1 MDSGWIKIYRKI
13 ENSRSYSRGV
23 EYLGAM
29 VWLVLNARHEDGW
42 SDGKLVKRGQLF
54 VGRKQLAEA
63 WKVSEQT
70 VRTIL
75 DVLEED
81 SFLTKQST
89 NRGTL
94 VTVCKYDIYQV
105 DESPANQQI
114 NQQATNGFFE
124 INQPATN
131 REIKSTGYTSIE
143 YNSENITANQQINQQ
158 VTTNKNII
166 NNTSIPPAHVREKF
180 PTTPTEVVKIAENA
194 GRLMTTRQAEFYL
207 AKRGREGWRMADG
220 RQIRS
225 IPHDIAYFLLH
236 WNQVEADKGR
246 GGSPAPRPPQQTPI
260 SAPVAKFETK
270 KLN

>member
-166 NNTSIPPAHVREKF
+166 NNTSIPPGARAREIPDHSDRSCENRGECRTSHDNPASGILPCQAWPGGVANGRRPPDSQYSARYRLF
-180 PTTPTEVVKIAENA
+180 PVTLEP
-194 GRLMTTRQAEFYL
+194 GGGGQ
-207 AKRGREGWRMADG
+207 GEGGQPR
-220 RQIRS
+220 
-225 IPHDIAYFLLH
+225 
-236 WNQVEADKGR
+236 
-246 GGSPAPRPPQQTPI
+246 PAPAATDADQRAGCQ
-260 SAPVAKFETK
+260 V
-270 KLN
+270 